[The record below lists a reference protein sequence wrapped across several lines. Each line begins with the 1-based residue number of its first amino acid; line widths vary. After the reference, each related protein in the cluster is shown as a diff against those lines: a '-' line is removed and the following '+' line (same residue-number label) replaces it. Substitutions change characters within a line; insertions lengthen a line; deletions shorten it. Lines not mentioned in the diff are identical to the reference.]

1 MHHTLTPEELR
12 FVPPALPESKLIE
25 FVGGAWNIAGRL
37 EPLAGERDQNFRLTS
52 ENGRRYVLKIGS
64 PLEDLSLV
72 DYQVQALLRIEA
84 TDATIP
90 VPRIVRSN
98 SGAPVERLID
108 DNGEAHSVRLL
119 SFVPGMPMRDFVPP
133 PLVACRAV
141 GQLQGRICAT
151 LLGFSHEAEDHF
163 MPWDAMNGLVVSPT
177 LCSNY
182 LPENLQPMC
191 RPHLDRLEQESLP
204 RMHALP
210 AQVIHNDAHTGNVL
224 CNPANPDEVT
234 GIIDFGD
241 LAHRP
246 VLTDLATSLTSFMG
260 HAEDPLAAAR
270 ALVGGF
276 DEVFSIPREQLA
288 LLYDALLARSIL
300 TVQLLS
306 FRIRH
311 TDHDESLLTTD
322 LPDAIHNLRVIMNI
336 EPDRFLETIAP

>member
-1 MHHTLTPEELR
+1 M
-12 FVPPALPESKLIE
+12 
-25 FVGGAWNIAGRL
+25 
-37 EPLAGERDQNFRLTS
+37 ER
-52 ENGRRYVLKIGS
+52 I
-64 PLEDLSLV
+64 
-72 DYQVQALLRIEA
+72 
-84 TDATIP
+84 
-90 VPRIVRSN
+90 
-98 SGAPVERLID
+98 ID
-108 DNGEAHSVRLL
+108 DKGEAHSVRLL
-119 SFVPGMPMRDFVPP
+119 SFLPGIPIRDCVPP
-133 PLVACRAV
+133 SLVACRAV
-141 GQLQGRICAT
+141 GRLQGRICAA

-163 MPWDAMNGLVVSPT
+163 MPWDAMNGLLVSPT

-182 LPENLQPMC
+182 LPGKLQPVC
-191 RPHLDRLEQESLP
+191 RPHLDRLEHESLP

-224 CNPANPDEVT
+224 CDPDNPAEIT

-260 HAEDPLAAAR
+260 HAEDPLAAAS

-276 DEVFSIPREQLA
+276 DEVFSIPHEQLE

-322 LPDAIHNLRVIMNI
+322 LADAIDNLRVIMNI
-336 EPDRFLETIAP
+336 EPGKFLETIAL